1 MSYKSVLAK
10 SVNPELLVPL
20 ALAGMFAVA
29 AAAFAAV
36 MLPLPAAAE
45 AMGTFTANNSVQ
57 PGGIHP
63 VPGQTTGGN
72 GLVEAKFAVDF
83 APPSPRPI
91 VPPGTVFP
99 AGFTDVQTWNT
110 RSNVG
115 VCSAGGAG
123 SGRALLHSRPD
134 SPHQLPRAA
143 DQLCD

>member
-1 MSYKSVLAK
+1 MQCFRVAGIGDDLGAILQWEYIAMSYKSVLAK

-83 APPSPRPI
+83 
-91 VPPGTVFP
+91 
-99 AGFTDVQTWNT
+99 
-110 RSNVG
+110 
-115 VCSAGGAG
+115 
-123 SGRALLHSRPD
+123 
-134 SPHQLPRAA
+134 
-143 DQLCD
+143 